1 MNLRIH
7 GYHAAADWLLC
18 KIRST
23 RCAVALH
30 LEDDDTLTTR
40 LARNCRAPDS
50 LVGVYRK
57 DVRYSDML
65 DDLQAERERLLADKL
80 RRRMA
85 VAA

>member
-7 GYHAAADWLLC
+7 GYHAAADWLLY
-18 KIRST
+18 KIRSAKG
-23 RCAVALH
+23 AVALH

-40 LARNCRAPDS
+40 LARDCRAPDS

-65 DDLQAERERLLADKL
+65 DDLRQL
-80 RRRMA
+80 RDSLPKRGRNGGRK
-85 VAA
+85 AA